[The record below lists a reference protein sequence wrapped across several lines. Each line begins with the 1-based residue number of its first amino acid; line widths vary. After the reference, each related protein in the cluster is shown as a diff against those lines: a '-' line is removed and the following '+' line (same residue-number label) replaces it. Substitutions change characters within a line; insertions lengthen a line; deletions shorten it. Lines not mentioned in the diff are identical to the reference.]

1 MMNSD
6 WGFDN
11 EKLEALDPKT
21 RRRIY
26 KQMVEFKLDVLE
38 EKIKKITADIE
49 KLDEGISTIR
59 QRILMREIE
68 NFLEADNE
76 EEEK

>member
-11 EKLEALDPKT
+11 EKLEALDPET

-26 KQMVEFKLDVLE
+26 KQMVKFKLDVLE
-38 EKIKKITADIE
+38 EKIKQITADIE
-49 KLDEGISTIR
+49 RLDEGISKIR
-59 QRILMREIE
+59 QRILMREID
-68 NFLEADNE
+68 NFLEASNE
-76 EEEK
+76 EEK